1 MAAAACRVTASC
13 TCFPLFDND
22 PQLVNSILD
31 GFLAVKRDEIQAVA
45 RKYLR
50 PENRAVVFRAPAKA
64 NVKEAA

>member
-1 MAAAACRVTASC
+1 
-13 TCFPLFDND
+13 
-22 PQLVNSILD
+22 VNSILD